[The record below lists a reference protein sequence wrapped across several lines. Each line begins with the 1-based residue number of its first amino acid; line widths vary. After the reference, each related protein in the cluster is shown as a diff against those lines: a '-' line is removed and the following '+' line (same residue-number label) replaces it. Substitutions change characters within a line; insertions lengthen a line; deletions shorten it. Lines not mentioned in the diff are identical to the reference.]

1 MAARHGKQAYRGNEK
16 QSWPAWV
23 WLGIGV
29 LLGLTLSALV
39 LIKDWAP
46 MLRKK
51 NLPQPNPEAAAP
63 KEPEQAVA
71 DEAGKKP
78 APPKKTFDF
87 YSVLPEMEVVIPDAE
102 LSAKARA
109 EQQRQQQQMAQA
121 QAGNATGSA
130 GAPAAQATPPAS
142 AAESGTRYVLLAGSY
157 AEAKA
162 ADEAKAKLALLGIV
176 AKVQSITIN
185 GKTWNRVIVGP
196 YPNASETETAKS
208 TLADNGVKAIPMKQ
222 APNQ

>member
-1 MAARHGKQAYRGNEK
+1 MTARHGKQAYRGNDK
-16 QSWPAWV
+16 QAWPAWV

-51 NLPQPNPEAAAP
+51 NLPQPNPEATAP

-78 APPKKTFDF
+78 VPPKKTFDF

-109 EQQRQQQQMAQA
+109 EQQRQQLAVAQA
-121 QAGNATGSA
+121 QSGNSGNAATAPAST
-130 GAPAAQATPPAS
+130 GAPAVPAE
-142 AAESGTRYVLLAGSY
+142 AGARYVLLAGSY
-157 AEAKA
+157 TEPKA

-185 GKTWNRVIVGP
+185 GKTWNRVMVGP
-196 YPNASETETAKS
+196 YSNASETETAKK